1 MSQQVNHQA
10 LTDRVERQRAQLP
23 AMYAVLAPDHL
34 PERLALTLDD
44 PSDLDD
50 VRGGDRAA
58 LLADTALMELMVTA
72 TLLGDVVADSYAMQ
86 LPKYGMGRLVEMLR
100 AACRDGIESVPDAPE
115 ELHALMAAM
124 EDRPHWIDLDLVAEG
139 ARWERI
145 DAALLTPFVIRG
157 AFLATFLNAYAALP
171 MALTGALTGE
181 TSARRVKDT
190 ASFFAA
196 TVLPGGTDRHGPG
209 FEAAAMVRLMHSAVR
224 VHALRSGRWNHETHG
239 PPIPQVDQMPAGMI
253 NSFLI
258 SVAAVRDGRS
268 EFNERERAMM
278 ELARYRCFLLGL
290 PVELLPSDP
299 HGVIRV
305 FKARAATLRSAF
317 DDETCGALVRSTL
330 AARLQPDA
338 GRWGRIVERFE
349 RSFATITFV
358 KAFLQ
363 SDRDRAARMG
373 VRTTLADSLRAVPML
388 PFLLG
393 RVLLVRKLSGIPFV
407 ARVTDRYVVAT
418 LQRRLRGYGHPEY
431 VAKVIE

>member
-1 MSQQVNHQA
+1 
-10 LTDRVERQRAQLP
+10 
-23 AMYAVLAPDHL
+23 
-34 PERLALTLDD
+34 
-44 PSDLDD
+44 
-50 VRGGDRAA
+50 
-58 LLADTALMELMVTA
+58 
-72 TLLGDVVADSYAMQ
+72 
-86 LPKYGMGRLVEMLR
+86 
-100 AACRDGIESVPDAPE
+100 
-115 ELHALMAAM
+115 
-124 EDRPHWIDLDLVAEG
+124 
-139 ARWERI
+139 
-145 DAALLTPFVIRG
+145 
-157 AFLATFLNAYAALP
+157 LATFLNAYAALP

-209 FEAAAMVRLMHSAVR
+209 FAAAAMVRLMHSAVR
-224 VHALRSGRWNHETHG
+224 VPALRSGKWNHETHG
-239 PPIPQVDQMPAGMI
+239 PPIPQVDQRPAGMI

-338 GRWGRIVERFE
+338 GRWGRVVERFE

-393 RVLLVRKLSGIPFV
+393 RVLLVRKLSGIPFL
-407 ARVTDRYVVAT
+407 AGITDRYVVAT
-418 LQRRLRGYGHPEY
+418 LQRRL
-431 VAKVIE
+431 